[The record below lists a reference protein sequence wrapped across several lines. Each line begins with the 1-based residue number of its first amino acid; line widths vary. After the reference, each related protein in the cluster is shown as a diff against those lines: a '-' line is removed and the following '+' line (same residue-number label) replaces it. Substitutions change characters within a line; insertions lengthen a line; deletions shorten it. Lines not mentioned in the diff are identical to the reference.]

1 MGLHENLYLLLQSV
15 VDRRRHGCDCRV
27 RLKLT
32 QHHIGHVP
40 CAQGRFGRE
49 KAKRLFRRLAELGL
63 GEETLIAKPPE
74 DDPLSG
80 ERALRVPSGIQQ

>member
-1 MGLHENLYLLLQSV
+1 
-15 VDRRRHGCDCRV
+15 
-27 RLKLT
+27 
-32 QHHIGHVP
+32 VP